1 MNDIEVDLDRR
12 HLLAH
17 LWRRSVLEPLA
28 DTARTTI
35 AQTRQQLWSATLEN
49 ELRAFGPDI
58 SAACASR
65 VGADPKSDY
74 ADVAVAMITALVSD
88 YTSSNDA

>member
-1 MNDIEVDLDRR
+1 MSDIEVDLDRR

-28 DTARTTI
+28 DTARATI
-35 AQTRQQLWSATLEN
+35 TQTRQQLWSVALEN

-58 SAACASR
+58 SAECARR
-65 VGADPKSDY
+65 VGVDPKSDY
-74 ADVAVAMITALVSD
+74 ADVAAAIVVSLASD
-88 YTSSNDA
+88 RVNSNDA